1 MTPHTNPESTNDYFL
16 ALGRFIDKFAQVE
29 KELLQLMRI
38 FCRVPENIARAVF
51 SGVRTDA
58 ATGYMTR
65 VLTVQ
70 LLHPRVD
77 QIIRKDVQYIFTQ
90 LGHIN
95 AARNS
100 IVHYGTEF
108 NETGY
113 LTSNRA
119 VALTVDRIRETPVSA
134 DIIAAMTFD
143 LEKIGWHLRRLT
155 IWYVAETQLPNL
167 EKDGAT
173 FLRASWR
180 YKPPRPASQR
190 DKRPAKPRKRRRRPR
205 PSQE

>member
-77 QIIRKDVQYIFTQ
+77 QIIRKDVQYI
-90 LGHIN
+90 
-95 AARNS
+95 
-100 IVHYGTEF
+100 
-108 NETGY
+108 
-113 LTSNRA
+113 
-119 VALTVDRIRETPVSA
+119 
-134 DIIAAMTFD
+134 
-143 LEKIGWHLRRLT
+143 
-155 IWYVAETQLPNL
+155 LPNWAISTQPAIQL
-167 EKDGAT
+167 FTTEPSLT
-173 FLRASWR
+173 
-180 YKPPRPASQR
+180 KP
-190 DKRPAKPRKRRRRPR
+190 DT
-205 PSQE
+205 